1 MAPLNCKA
9 LAVIKLSLS
18 KSIAHNVVKEK
29 TTTGLMMALSSMYE
43 KLSANNKVHIM
54 KKLFNLKM
62 GEEALVAQRLN
73 EFNTIMN
80 QLSLVEI
87 DFDDK
92 IRALIVLASLPNSW
106 EVVTMVVSNSARILP
121 ADLLTIN

>member
-1 MAPLNCKA
+1 VALLDCKA

-18 KSIAHNVVKEK
+18 KSVAHNVVKEK
-29 TTTGLMMALSSMYE
+29 TIRGLMVALSSMYE
-43 KLSANNKVHIM
+43 KLSTNNKVHLI
-54 KKLFNLKM
+54 KKLFILKM
-62 GEEALVAQRLN
+62 GEGALVARLN

-92 IRALIVLASLPNSW
+92 IRTLIVLASLPNCW
-106 EVVTMVVSNSARILP
+106 EVVMMVVSNSEGILP
-121 ADLLTIN
+121 ADLLTLN